1 MLDHVFH
8 VQTGFKSIGITSISL
23 NIEIIIVIQFNYI
36 QFNIDLVYFYQIINK
51 WIIVWISYK

>member
-51 WIIVWISYK
+51 